1 MQFVFI
7 RLRFKTYGVKEKSIL
22 LYPQLNTMNRLSLL
36 LFFVFAFQCFV
47 SAQVL
52 TESNLPIIEI
62 NSNGE
67 EITDEGRVEASMKIY
82 FKEDGSTNSIND
94 VPNNFDG
101 TIGIK
106 LRGQTSLFLFD
117 KKSYSLETKNEAGQD
132 STYNLLGMPK
142 EKDWVLHGPFS
153 DKSLMRNA
161 LLYTMADDILA
172 YSPRVQ
178 MVEIIVNNDYKGV
191 YLFTEKIKRDD
202 SRVDIAKL
210 RDEDIDGLEVTG
222 GYILKFDK
230 AEQEEIGWM
239 SSYSISEAQ
248 PSNFIYDYPSWDD
261 IVPEQKTYIKNWMT
275 QFEDVLASNN
285 FADPVEGYSKYINVE
300 SFIDHMLL
308 NELSRNVDGYRLS
321 TFMYK
326 TKDKVDDL
334 GQLYMGPVWDYNLA
348 FGNADYC
355 RGWDTGGWAYNFNED
370 CSDDYWQVHFW
381 WKRLLEDPIFEAEVK
396 EKWMKL
402 RNGKFSNANINAWID
417 GFEAQLEVPQARN
430 FQRWPVL
437 GIYVWP
443 NKFIGDTYQE
453 EVDYLRIW
461 LMERLYWMDQDFDIE
476 LSVETDF
483 TADQLQISPN
493 PALDILE
500 LRGEFINENMTYE
513 ILSLTGK
520 QMISGTVNSSNQVEV
535 NELPR
540 GTFFFHLIGSEKSYV
555 IKFIKI

>member
-117 KKSYSLETKNEAGQD
+117 KKSYSLETKNEEGQD

-191 YLFTEKIKRDD
+191 YLFTGK
-202 SRVDIAKL
+202 
-210 RDEDIDGLEVTG
+210 
-222 GYILKFDK
+222 
-230 AEQEEIGWM
+230 
-239 SSYSISEAQ
+239 
-248 PSNFIYDYPSWDD
+248 N
-261 IVPEQKTYIKNWMT
+261 QK
-275 QFEDVLASNN
+275 
-285 FADPVEGYSKYINVE
+285 G
-300 SFIDHMLL
+300 
-308 NELSRNVDGYRLS
+308 
-321 TFMYK
+321 
-326 TKDKVDDL
+326 
-334 GQLYMGPVWDYNLA
+334 
-348 FGNADYC
+348 
-355 RGWDTGGWAYNFNED
+355 
-370 CSDDYWQVHFW
+370 
-381 WKRLLEDPIFEAEVK
+381 
-396 EKWMKL
+396 
-402 RNGKFSNANINAWID
+402 
-417 GFEAQLEVPQARN
+417 
-430 FQRWPVL
+430 
-437 GIYVWP
+437 
-443 NKFIGDTYQE
+443 
-453 EVDYLRIW
+453 
-461 LMERLYWMDQDFDIE
+461 
-476 LSVETDF
+476 
-483 TADQLQISPN
+483 
-493 PALDILE
+493 
-500 LRGEFINENMTYE
+500 
-513 ILSLTGK
+513 
-520 QMISGTVNSSNQVEV
+520 
-535 NELPR
+535 
-540 GTFFFHLIGSEKSYV
+540 
-555 IKFIKI
+555 

>member
-1 MQFVFI
+1 ME
-7 RLRFKTYGVKEKSIL
+7 EKSIL
-22 LYPQLNTMNRLSLL
+22 LYPQLNSMKRLLFLL
-36 LFFVFAFQCFV
+36 LFVYTFQCFA

-52 TESNLPIIEI
+52 TESNLPIIVI

-67 EITDEGRVEASMKIY
+67 EITADGRVDASMKIY

-94 VPNNFDG
+94 VPNDFDG
-101 TIGIK
+101 SIGIK

-117 KKSYSLETKNEAGQD
+117 KKSYSVETRDAEGQD

-142 EKDWVLHGPFS
+142 ESDWVLHGPFS

-178 MVEIIVNNDYKGV
+178 MVEIVVNDDYKGV

-202 SRVDIAKL
+202 SRVDISKL
-210 RDEDIDGLEVTG
+210 KDDDIDGLDVTG

-230 AEQEEIGWM
+230 ADQEEIGWM
-239 SSYSISEAQ
+239 SPYSISEAQ
-248 PSNFIYDYPSWDD
+248 PTNFIYDYPSWDD
-261 IVPEQKTYIKNWMT
+261 IVPEQKTYIQDWMT
-275 QFEDVLASNN
+275 QFENVLSSNN
-285 FADPVEGYSKYINVE
+285 FADPDEGYSKYINVE

-321 TFMYK
+321 TYMYK

-348 FGNADYC
+348 FGNAEYC
-355 RGWDTGGWAYNFNED
+355 RGWDPGGWAYNFNED

-381 WKRLLEDPIFEAEVK
+381 WKRLLEDPIFAEEVK
-396 EKWMKL
+396 QKWMKL
-402 RNGKFSNANINAWID
+402 RNGKFSNPNINAWID
-417 GFEAQLEVPQARN
+417 GFEDQLEVPQARN
-430 FQRWPVL
+430 FERWPVL

-443 NKFIGDTYQE
+443 NKFIGDTYKE
-453 EVDYLRIW
+453 EVDYLRGW
-461 LMERLYWMDQDFDIE
+461 LMERLEWMDQDFDIE

-483 TADQLQISPN
+483 TDEQLQISPN
-493 PALDILE
+493 PAIDILE
-500 LRGEFINENMTYE
+500 LRGEVVKENMTYE
-513 ILSLTGK
+513 IISLTGK
-520 QMISGTVNSSNQVEV
+520 QMFTGTVNRSNQVDI

-540 GTFFFHLIGSEKSYV
+540 GTFFFHLMDEEKSYV
-555 IKFIKI
+555 IKFVKI